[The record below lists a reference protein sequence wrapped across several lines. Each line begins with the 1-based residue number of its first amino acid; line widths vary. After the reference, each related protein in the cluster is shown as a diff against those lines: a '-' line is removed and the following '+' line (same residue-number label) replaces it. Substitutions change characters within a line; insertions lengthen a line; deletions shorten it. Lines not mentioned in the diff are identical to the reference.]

1 VHVCALRNV
10 FLSRPP
16 PLSPS
21 GPERRPNIVRASNR
35 SIDLP
40 QSLQA
45 AERACIDR
53 PLFLSLSPDGAGGP
67 NSCLVAVTGLA
78 CARASRH
85 GRPCTVTSSTWSMA
99 VTRLQKEGAGERDH
113 GLSVGAVRSSR
124 AWGLRPERNNDRRS
138 RTRQCNLCTI
148 ASWTTYVVRC
158 DDEQSGDRSNDWSIF
173 YRSRDMW

>member
-1 VHVCALRNV
+1 MFIAVHVCALRNV

-53 PLFLSLSPDGAGGP
+53 PLSLSLSRWSCGP
-67 NSCLVAVTGLA
+67 ELLSRCGNWTGVCTSLTPWA
-78 CARASRH
+78 SLHSYKQYMVHGRDTTAKRRCRGTGPWSLCRCCAIVESVRPASR
-85 GRPCTVTSSTWSMA
+85 T
-99 VTRLQKEGAGERDH
+99 Q
-113 GLSVGAVRSSR
+113 
-124 AWGLRPERNNDRRS
+124 
-138 RTRQCNLCTI
+138 
-148 ASWTTYVVRC
+148 
-158 DDEQSGDRSNDWSIF
+158 
-173 YRSRDMW
+173 